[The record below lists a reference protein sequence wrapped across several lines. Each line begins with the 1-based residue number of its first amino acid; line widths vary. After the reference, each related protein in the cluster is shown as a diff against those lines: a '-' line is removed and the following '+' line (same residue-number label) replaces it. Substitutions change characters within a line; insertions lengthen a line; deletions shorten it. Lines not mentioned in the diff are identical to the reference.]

1 MSNPVCLEVTEKRSA
16 SQVSKV
22 RNRITHAAV
31 WLVSVIQ
38 FVHFKLH

>member
-31 WLVSVIQ
+31 WLTSVIQ
-38 FVHFKLH
+38 FALYKLY